1 MPESLTHTFTE
12 AIWQQLAPQ
21 VPAAPLHLSGSGR
34 YPSLF
39 PVSELAQAAY
49 GAVGR
54 ALSALLAERHGTLAP
69 VYVDR
74 RLASLWFGTTLQP
87 HGWALPA
94 AWDALAG
101 DYPTAD
107 GWIRLHTNAPN
118 HRRVVEQLLGPA
130 ADRAALAPR
139 VALWRKEELE
149 TAIVAAGGCAAGMLT
164 EAEWQQHLQGREVA
178 HEPLFLWQTQG
189 AEAVRP
195 QWALAPA
202 RPLQGIR
209 VLDLTR
215 IIAGPAATRTL
226 AGFGAEVLR
235 LDPPDWEEPSMAP
248 EITAGKRCARL
259 DLHDPQD
266 RATFEQLLAG
276 ADVLVHGYRAG
287 ALEKLGYGEAQ
298 RQALSPG
305 LVDVSLNAYGWH
317 GPWRERRG
325 FDSLVQMSCGIA
337 AAGMASLRAGAPRP
351 LPVQALDHATGG
363 LMAAA
368 VLQGLAERLRQGRGC
383 SVRLS
388 LARTALLLT
397 THRDP
402 AWLTGEALPPATQHD
417 GGASL
422 ELTAWGAGTRL
433 RAPLALDG
441 TAMLWRTPAGP
452 LGQHP
457 ARWPAR

>member
-1 MPESLTHTFTE
+1 MPETLTSALLETL
-12 AIWQQLAPQ
+12 WQQLAPQ
-21 VPAAPLHLSGSGR
+21 GAAAPLHFTGDGR

-39 PVSELAQAAY
+39 PVSELAQASF
-49 GAVGR
+49 GVLGR

-69 VYVDR
+69 VQVDR
-74 RLASLWFGTTLQP
+74 RLASLWFGPTLLP

-107 GWIRLHTNAPN
+107 GWIRLHTNAPH
-118 HRRVVEQLLGPA
+118 HRRVVEALLGAA
-130 ADRAALAPR
+130 ADRATLAPR
-139 VALWRKEELE
+139 VAACRNAELE
-149 TAIVAAGGCAAGMLT
+149 AEIVAAGGCAARMMT
-164 EAEWQQHLQGREVA
+164 EAQWQQHPQGQAVA
-178 HEPLFLWQTQG
+178 QDPLFLWQPHAAG
-189 AEAVRP
+189 ADRP
-195 QWALAPA
+195 HWALPRA
-202 RPLQGIR
+202 RPLKGIR

-215 IIAGPAATRTL
+215 IIAGPAATRAL

-235 LDPPDWEEPSMAP
+235 IDPPGWEEPSMEP
-248 EITAGKRCARL
+248 DVTAGKRCARL
-259 DLHDPQD
+259 DLHHPQD

-337 AAGMASLRAGAPRP
+337 AGGMESLQAPAPRP
-351 LPVQALDHATGG
+351 LPVQALDHATGC

-368 VLQGLAERLRQGRGC
+368 VLHGLAERLRHGRGC
-383 SVRLS
+383 SVRMS
-388 LARTALLLT
+388 LARTARELAA
-397 THRDP
+397 HRYP
-402 AWLTGEALPPATQHD
+402 AFLAGEPVPPATRRD
-417 GGASL
+417 CRDTL
-422 ELTAWGAGTRL
+422 ELTAWGVASRL
-433 RAPLALDG
+433 YAPVTLDG
-441 TAMLWRTPAGP
+441 TAMLWHTPARP
-452 LGQHP
+452 LGRDLP
-457 ARWPAR
+457 VWSAR